1 MNGADQMVVF
11 PTESD
16 EWRDSGEGGLWTMLI
31 VRKPDEHRFNCS
43 VDTGIFVG
51 EPDVCVSHGRHNRR
65 GKNSSLWADADNEHR
80 TAWWRAQTRV
90 HQDKEFKSDDYLWL
104 RRLVAQA
111 RTPWDQSDEVLA
123 AVHMGSTPCSLYSE
137 RHGSYFIAGYEH
149 LTQNGKTIFDGL
161 RLAYGAAPELYTFL
175 DT

>member
-1 MNGADQMVVF
+1 MTVADQMVEF
-11 PTESD
+11 PYENA

-31 VRKPDEHRFNCS
+31 VRKPDEHWFNCS
-43 VDTGIFVG
+43 VDTGVYVG
-51 EPDVCVSHGRHNRR
+51 EPDVCVSHGRYNQH
-65 GKNSSLWADADNEHR
+65 GKNRGLWVDPDNESR
-80 TAWWRAQTRV
+80 QNWWRSMSRV
-90 HQDKEFKSDDYLWL
+90 HQDEQFKSDDYLWL

-137 RHGSYFIAGYEH
+137 HRSSYFVAGYEH

-161 RLAYGAAPELYTFL
+161 RLAFGAAPELYTFL